1 MPIPNLSLC
10 GPSSCHV
17 CCSLTCLSVIL
28 DIFKISF
35 QRRLI
40 FKIFFSR
47 HLQTLKMIGS
57 FWDLP
62 SARTFI
68 FHLAIYKTFGQRL
81 LCCLW
86 HRAGTPSLTWSSIHK
101 GWETIRGQWNHVWLS
116 FFFLCNLYALLHCL
130 EGRKDE
136 ENTVYSSQCCL
147 WLWLDSHLNQKLNP
161 KSKTQGSKS
170 RAVAYTLILPKA
182 RYHKFVSGIGS
193 DNPIRKVIPQSWKTV
208 FALIIKSLS
217 GNVTMAVQHPWC
229 ENACRPILTSCLN
242 P

>member
-17 CCSLTCLSVIL
+17 CCSLTCLPVIL

-68 FHLAIYKTFGQRL
+68 FHLAIYKTFGRRL

-116 FFFLCNLYALLHCL
+116 FFFSLQFICTIA
-130 EGRKDE
+130 
-136 ENTVYSSQCCL
+136 
-147 WLWLDSHLNQKLNP
+147 
-161 KSKTQGSKS
+161 
-170 RAVAYTLILPKA
+170 
-182 RYHKFVSGIGS
+182 
-193 DNPIRKVIPQSWKTV
+193 
-208 FALIIKSLS
+208 LS
-217 GNVTMAVQHPWC
+217 GGQEGWREYCVLLPVLPLAVVGLPFESKIESKI
-229 ENACRPILTSCLN
+229 ENSRL
-242 P
+242 